1 MSDQSLF
8 SRRELVAGLAAA
20 TAGAFLQ
27 PSAARASEATK
38 VASAARG
45 AATAA
50 GTAYQPKIYTAHEYA
65 TVQALVDEIIPK
77 DDKSGSATEAGV
89 PEFMDTMLDLE
100 PNMRTAH
107 RGGLAW
113 LDHESRRRFGKDFV
127 ACSATERH
135 ALLDDIAWPAK
146 AKPEFAAGVNWFN
159 AFRDFTATGFFT
171 SEIGVEDI
179 GYMGNVPVMNWD
191 GCPSENYTRL
201 GTSKP

>member
-1 MSDQSLF
+1 MSDAAGVT
-8 SRRELVAGLAAA
+8 RRDLVAGFAAA
-20 TAGAFLQ
+20 TAGAFLL
-27 PSAARASEATK
+27 PSAARASEAT
-38 VASAARG
+38 ATATAARQM
-45 AATAA
+45 ARAA

-77 DDKSGSATEAGV
+77 DAKSGSATDAGV

-113 LDHESRRRFGKDFV
+113 LEHECRRRFTRNFV
-127 ACSATERH
+127 ACTPAERH
-135 ALLDDIAWPAK
+135 AVLDDIAWPAT

-159 AFRDFTATGFFT
+159 SFRDFTATGFFT

-179 GYMGNVPVMNWD
+179 GYLGNVPVMKWD